1 MSRDE
6 GRGTRDSEQTS
17 RDEVLITPHPSSLL
31 PAVRVGVV
39 GTGYL
44 GRLHARILT
53 EIPEVHVAGFVE
65 TDDAIAAEITENL
78 KLKRFE
84 SVEALAR
91 EIDCAVVATPTT
103 THYDVARRLIE
114 AGCDVMVEKPI
125 TPAVEEA
132 QRLID
137 LAASRQRILQVGHV
151 ERYNP
156 AITAVAPLLR
166 GVRYVEA
173 ERLGV
178 FVGRSLDI
186 DVLLDLM
193 IHDLNLVLSLLG
205 QRVTE
210 VRAVGVAVLTD
221 KVDIT
226 NVRLELENG
235 AVANLTA
242 SRVSQERVRKIRFF
256 SGEAYISVDTK
267 EQEVKGYGLSGKTIV
282 PIEVLVTKQEPLRA
296 ELEAFLACVRTRARP
311 LVSGEDGLA
320 AVELAIRVAKAIEES
335 MKRFSPQDRKL

>member
-1 MSRDE
+1 M
-6 GRGTRDSEQTS
+6 T
-17 RDEVLITPHPSSLL
+17 L
-31 PAVRVGVV
+31 RVGVF

-53 EIPEVHVAGFVE
+53 EMPEAEVAGFVE
-65 TDDAIAAEITENL
+65 PKDDVASEVAASLGI
-78 KLKRFE
+78 KRF
-84 SVEALAR
+84 SDVASLAG
-91 EIDCAVVATPTT
+91 EIDAAVVATPTIQ
-103 THYDVARRLIE
+103 HCEVGCALIE
-114 AGCDVMVEKPI
+114 AGCDVMIEKPI
-125 TPAVEEA
+125 ADSIADA

-137 LAASRQRILQVGHV
+137 LAAKHGRILQVGHV

-166 GVRYVEA
+166 DIRYVEA

-205 QRVTE
+205 QRVVD
-210 VRAVGVAVLTD
+210 VRAVGVAVLTEN
-221 KVDIT
+221 VDIA
-226 NVRLELENG
+226 NVRLEFENG

-242 SRVSQERVRKIRFF
+242 SRVSQDRVRKIRFF
-256 SGEAYISVDTK
+256 SREAYISVDTK
-267 EQEVKGYGLSGKTIV
+267 EQEVKGYRLAGKTV
-282 PIEVLVTKQEPLRA
+282 LPIEVTVTKQEPLRA
-296 ELEAFLACVRTRARP
+296 ELEAFVDCVRTRTRP

-320 AVELAIRVAKAIEES
+320 AVELAIRVAKAIDES
-335 MKRFSPQDRKL
+335 LKRFETAKVQS

>member
-1 MSRDE
+1 MN
-6 GRGTRDSEQTS
+6 G
-17 RDEVLITPHPSSLL
+17 
-31 PAVRVGVV
+31 AVRAGIV

-53 EIPEVHVAGFVE
+53 EMPEADVVGFVE
-65 TDDAIAAEITENL
+65 TDDAVAAELSAAL
-78 KLKRFE
+78 KIKRFA
-84 SVEALAR
+84 SVAELAR

-103 THYDVARRLIE
+103 THFAVAQELLQ

-125 TPAVEEA
+125 TPGADEA
-132 QRLID
+132 RQLIE
-137 LAASRQRILQVGHV
+137 LAAAKGRVLQVGHV

-156 AITAVAPLLR
+156 AITAVAPLLHD
-166 GVRYVEA
+166 VRFVEA

-205 QRVTE
+205 QKVVD

-226 NVRLELENG
+226 NVRLELEHG
-235 AVANLTA
+235 TVANLTA
-242 SRVSQERVRKIRFF
+242 SRVSQDRVRKIRFF
-256 SGEAYISVDTK
+256 GREAYVSVDTK
-267 EQEVKGYGLSGKTIV
+267 EQEVKGYRLEGKTIQ
-282 PIEVLVTKQEPLRA
+282 PIAVQVTKQEPLRA
-296 ELEAFLACVRTRARP
+296 ELEAFLGCVRTRSRP

-320 AVELAIRVAKAIEES
+320 AVELAIRVAQAIEES
-335 MKRFSPQDRKL
+335 MQRFA